1 MLNDNN
7 QSNGNFAEEAFHTF
21 NKIMASAHKEML
33 DDLNRENKGELFV
46 IRFLAMH
53 KREVL
58 PSELS
63 EAMNTSTAR
72 ISALLNVLEKKNQ
85 IVRNVDLNNRRNVL
99 VSLTEEGRQRIKKEM
114 KQKRDCMIKVFS
126 KMGEADTKEF
136 LRLTERFSLLIQ
148 NNCKRD

>member
-1 MLNDNN
+1 MSIDNN
-7 QSNGNFAEEAFHTF
+7 QSNLNFAEEAFRTF
-21 NKIMASAHKEML
+21 NKIMASSRKDMF

-46 IRFLAMH
+46 IHFLALH
-53 KREVL
+53 EREML

-72 ISALLNVLEKKNQ
+72 ISALLNVLEKKNH

-99 VSLTEEGRQRIKKEM
+99 VSLTEEGHKRIKKEM

-126 KMGEADTKEF
+126 EMGEADTKEF
-136 LRLTERFSLLIQ
+136 LRLTERFSLLMQ
-148 NNCKRD
+148 SNCKRR